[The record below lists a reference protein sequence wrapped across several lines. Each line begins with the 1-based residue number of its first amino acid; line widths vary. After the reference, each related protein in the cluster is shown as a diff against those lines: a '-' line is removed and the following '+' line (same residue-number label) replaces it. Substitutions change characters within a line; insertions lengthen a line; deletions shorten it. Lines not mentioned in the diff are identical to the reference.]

1 MKNQILNR
9 KIVVGTA
16 QFGDKYG
23 ITNTKG
29 SPNFNEISK
38 ILNVSKNEN
47 IRFIDTAA
55 NYKKVEKK
63 LGRYDVK
70 SFEIITKIPK
80 ILPCKGSI
88 KQKILKIVSTSVRDL
103 RKKSLYAILLHDS
116 SDLKGRGK
124 KEVYETLL
132 FLKKRK
138 LVKKIGVSIYNVDE
152 IMNLINNFKID
163 IIQVPLNLIDRRI
176 LDKKLL
182 DFLKKKDI
190 EIHVRSIFLQG
201 LLLSKKIQNNQF
213 KKYSKIWKN
222 LDLNCKKNK
231 IDILT
236 LALNFVFSQKDIK
249 KIIIGFDN
257 SIQLSKILKCIK
269 KFRYLKEIDFFE
281 NLISKD
287 KKLINPNY
295 WNDKKII

>member
-9 KIVVGTA
+9 KIVLGTA

-23 ITNTKG
+23 ITNINR

-38 ILNVSKNEN
+38 ILDVSKSKN
-47 IRFIDTAA
+47 ICFIDTAA

-63 LGRYDVK
+63 LGKYDVK
-70 SFEIITKIPK
+70 SFKIISKIPK
-80 ILPCKGSI
+80 ILPCKGDI
-88 KQKILKIVSTSVRDL
+88 KLKILKIVNKSIRDL

-116 SDLKGRGK
+116 SDLKGRGN

-132 FLKKRK
+132 YLKKK
-138 LVKKIGVSIYNVDE
+138 KIVKKIGISIYNVDE

-163 IIQVPLNLIDRRI
+163 IIQAPLNLIDRRI

-182 DFLKKKDI
+182 ALLKKKDI
-190 EIHVRSIFLQG
+190 EIHVRSVFLQG
-201 LLLSKKIQNNQF
+201 LLLSKTIQNNHF

-257 SIQLSKILKCIK
+257 NMQLIEILNCVK
-269 KFRYLKEIDFFE
+269 KFQYLKKIDFFE

-295 WNDKKII
+295 WNNK